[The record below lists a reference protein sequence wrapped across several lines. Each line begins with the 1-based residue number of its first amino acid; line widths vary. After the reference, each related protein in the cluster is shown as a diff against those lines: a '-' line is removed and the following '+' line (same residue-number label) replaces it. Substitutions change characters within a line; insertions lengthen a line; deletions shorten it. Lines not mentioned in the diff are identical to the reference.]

1 MSAVQRLASRA
12 DKMQQRRPWLAVPV
26 ATWKKFSDDRAGS
39 LAALVAYYA
48 FVSLLPLLLVLVS
61 VLDLLV
67 RNNAALRDRLL
78 DSALQQY
85 PLIGAQLRPH
95 VEHGLSGTG
104 FALVTG
110 IVIALYGARGVAN
123 AIQNSLNTV
132 WAVPIVDRPRFPWSL
147 LRGLG
152 LIATLGP
159 GQIITITLSGLA
171 GGAGHIGGAAG
182 RVAAIIV
189 ALLLNVGLFWL
200 AFRIA
205 TARQIPARDFAIS
218 AVLSAVAWQILQ
230 LVGGYFVGHQ
240 LKSHSAYG
248 VFAVVLGL
256 LAWLYLQAQI
266 TLYVAEYN
274 VVRVRGL
281 WPRTLN
287 PPPLNEPDVLTYRL
301 AAKAGQRR
309 PELAIDVRP
318 TGSAT
323 ADPPPQ
329 RQQ

>member
-12 DKMQQRRPWLAVPV
+12 DKLQQRRPWLAVPV
-26 ATWKKFSDDRAGS
+26 ATWKKFSDDQAGN

-48 FVSLLPLLLVLVS
+48 FVALLPLLLVLVS

-67 RNNAALRDRLL
+67 RNNEALRDKLL
-78 DSALQQY
+78 NSALQQY
-85 PLIGAQLRPH
+85 PLIGSQLRPH
-95 VEHGLSGTG
+95 VEHGITGTG
-104 FALVTG
+104 FALVAG
-110 IVIALYGARGVAN
+110 IVVALYGARGVAN
-123 AIQNSLNTV
+123 AIQNSLNNV
-132 WAVPIVDRPRFPWSL
+132 WAVPMLDRPRFPWSL

-171 GGAGHIGGAAG
+171 GGAGHAGAAG
-182 RVAAIIV
+182 RAAAIVV
-189 ALLLNVGLFWL
+189 ALLLNMGLFWL

-205 TARQIPARDFAIS
+205 TARSIPARDFALS
-218 AVLSAVAWQILQ
+218 AILSAVAWQILQ

-266 TLYVAEYN
+266 TLYVAEFN

-309 PELAIDVRP
+309 PELAIEVRP

-323 ADPPPQ
+323 AHTPPAAPQ
-329 RQQ
+329 